1 LDLHFK
7 IATFYQFKS
16 LNNLNQ
22 FSKLFKSFCKDKQIL
37 GSIIIAPEGIN
48 GTIAGLPNSIDG
60 FVNYTETLKFENL
73 NIKYSKISKMPF
85 YRNKIKIK
93 KEIVTFLNAP
103 IDPKKQKAR
112 HVDAKEWN
120 KIINHPDI
128 ITIDVRNEYETKI
141 GTFKNAIT
149 PNTESFVDFKKF
161 ITEKLS
167 AHKNKKIAMYCTGG
181 IRCEK
186 ASYYMKE
193 IGFENIFQL
202 EGGILKYIE
211 VTPKIESLW
220 NGECFVFDKRVTVN
234 SSLEKGN
241 YDLCHGCNEPISKT
255 DQKSIK
261 FEKDVSC
268 PNCYDKV
275 TENKKN
281 KSRERSKQIAL
292 AKKRKATNVYLPK
305 TIEEYY

>member
-1 LDLHFK
+1 MDLHFK

-22 FSKLFKSFCKDKQIL
+22 FSKLLKSFCKDKQIL

-48 GTIAGLPNSIDG
+48 GTIAGLPNSIDE
-60 FVNYTETLKFENL
+60 FVNYIEKLKFENL
-73 NIKYSKISKMPF
+73 NIKYSKTSKMPF

-93 KEIVTFLNAP
+93 KEIVTFLNES
-103 IDPKKQKAR
+103 IDPEKQKAKY
-112 HVDAKEWN
+112 VDAKEWN
-120 KIINHPDI
+120 EIINHPDV

-149 PNTESFVDFKKF
+149 ANTESFVDFKQF

-167 AHKNKKIAMYCTGG
+167 EHKSKKIAMYCTGG

-186 ASYYMKE
+186 ASYYMNE

-202 EGGILKYIE
+202 QGGILKYIE
-211 VTPKIESLW
+211 VTPKIKSLW
-220 NGECFVFDKRVTVN
+220 NGECFVFDKRVTVT
-234 SSLEKGN
+234 SSLGKGN
-241 YDLCHGCNEPISKT
+241 YDLCHGCNDPISKT
-255 DQKSIK
+255 DQESIE

-268 PNCYDKV
+268 PNCYDKA

-292 AKKRKATNVYLPK
+292 AKKRKTPNVYLPK